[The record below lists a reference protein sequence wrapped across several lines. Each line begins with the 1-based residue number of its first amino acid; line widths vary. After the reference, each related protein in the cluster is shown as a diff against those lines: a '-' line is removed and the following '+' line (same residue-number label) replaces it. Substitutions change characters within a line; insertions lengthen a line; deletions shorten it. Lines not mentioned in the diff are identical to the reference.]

1 MPGETPVKTCGT
13 RTSVNLSLFCLAKPE
28 AWKLLAGGEASL
40 SECNHRSDAP
50 DASAQTRDIAASM
63 TGQQRSFYASPAK
76 RWVRRSGKSFVP
88 TTSAIR
94 ATILLLHTGGCVA
107 SLRDFTSPPANGSQ
121 ASGLKN
127 RGARSPTS
135 DNKSFNSSGLHCPK
149 GIELAPMRLWY
160 VLPVVLALLLGAFA
174 HAEDKPQPPRA
185 PDRHELWVPT
195 KDWNAVLAKHPSA
208 VMLTPEQ
215 YDALVRDAGK
225 VKPPEADEHL
235 PAKAVIESLRF
246 KGSAA
251 DESSASLKLDG
262 ELTLRCLTDEW
273 TEVTAQLPFRN
284 LATATVDGSVV
295 LGLAE
300 ESKGS
305 PSTQRK
311 LLVRGKGTHRI
322 TVQVLGKPGTSALAN
337 TRSLAFYTTDV
348 PAVLDLQLPVGAT
361 ITSGSAS
368 YTREGDLAHVL
379 LHSPGGPV
387 LRDLAWTTSSAITQP
402 ARQST
407 ASAIAEITDHSI
419 ECAWTLAIQRSTTD
433 TANTLA
439 FDVIPAD
446 AVVLSAEGEGI
457 TKWQQN
463 GARLEV
469 TLRDRT
475 HTLALTTRVRSVI
488 DLQSDTKPQSLALPT
503 LRFAGQLATDPQARI
518 GSIAEGVTLMAYEG
532 ATPQQNGVIHWNPV
546 RDTLKLVLRKA
557 DPRIVVDADAQVRVT
572 HDDVLIDRTLAVQT
586 DRPVTELRVT
596 LPAGEEFLS
605 TTSKAGPSMD
615 WKRSGQVIEYRWST
629 ALNTTQPASLTLA
642 TRKRLTN
649 TSAANAL
656 TIESLTI
663 PEAKKLAGYVAL
675 DFDPTWRVS
684 VKTANG
690 LEDRDARTTP
700 VRGKMAWFAL
710 RTFSL
715 DFEVQ
720 RRDPVFDAD
729 ITAYALPRAKTV
741 EIEGEVV
748 LTVSDAPLRQLKI
761 AFDKTSAP
769 LVRFTSPL
777 VGEQQLDTATNV
789 WSLTL
794 RKESLGRVPLRFR
807 LSLPS
812 STNAETRTENRAQG
826 TIDAQLPQLT
836 IDSARRQ
843 HGIWVIEA
851 NTDTELTFDAKAMQ
865 PLDVLRVPAISDY
878 QPRHRL
884 VAAFDYGSSDATL
897 TLHAARHGHSELAA
911 ILVHRLKLLSVLSRD
926 GSARHDA
933 TFEVQHSGEQ
943 FINVR
948 LPDHAQLLTALAAGQ
963 PVKPVRGP
971 DGTISIPLPPGSANQ
986 PNVPV
991 RLLYE
996 TTGPAWS
1003 SRGQRPLDPPTLAAD
1018 IPILDTDWQVYAPDG
1033 FGFSKVD
1040 TQLVQE
1046 GTGMRA
1052 EGVSFLLSGGETVHS
1067 SLSGIAEREVARRM
1081 ALMEDARQALN
1092 KGDTSYSQ
1100 GDYEAARDLYHSAI
1114 DSIPN
1119 APTAQEW
1126 RTLTQGRL
1134 ADAWVAIARD
1144 KARYGRF
1151 SEATD
1156 AVAQALTADP
1166 SHQAAARLK
1175 EQLRDP
1181 DRYPPAL
1188 SPSHLD
1194 QQEALSRTLQRANS
1208 FTDLGDYDSAM
1219 KEYKAALSAD
1229 PYNVAARR
1237 GMERVEQHRSEYFD
1251 AARDHQRA
1259 RMLNQVTEA
1268 WEDKVPTAAGPTE
1281 QNIGLVRADTT
1292 TYTVEKMKQIRFP
1305 SVSFSGASIEEA
1317 IEFLRM
1323 KGRDLDDVERDSSRK
1338 GVNLILK
1345 SGDTPST
1352 ASITL
1357 DLKDVPMEEALR
1369 YVTELAGMKYKV
1381 ENNAVVIVPVTEST
1395 TEQYTR
1401 VYKVPPDFLTR
1412 GDASNS
1418 AGAAPAD
1425 PFAAPAEKPTSALAM
1440 RRSAKDILQA
1450 QGIPFPEGASAVYNP
1465 VTSQLIVK
1473 NTASNLDL
1481 VETSVDS
1488 LSVRS
1493 KNAGPIE
1500 GFDFSWKP
1508 RDDAKPSAKSG
1519 LLPLELDL
1527 PAAGQRLHFYGPQAP
1542 TSLMLPYVSTER
1554 QMLNALFFVIVGA
1567 VLFFV
1572 WGRRRA
1578 FLHSVL
1584 MGVVLGLGTRLISD
1598 DWQPLANAVLV
1609 GWFGMLILV
1618 RLWSLV
1624 TAFEAGEKETL
1635 NPIAAKV

>member
-1 MPGETPVKTCGT
+1 MVHHL
-13 RTSVNLSLFCLAKPE
+13 LS
-28 AWKLLAGGEASL
+28 SL
-40 SECNHRSDAP
+40 VIFL
-50 DASAQTRDIAASM
+50 T
-63 TGQQRSFYASPAK
+63 
-76 RWVRRSGKSFVP
+76 
-88 TTSAIR
+88 
-94 ATILLLHTGGCVA
+94 ATL
-107 SLRDFTSPPANGSQ
+107 
-121 ASGLKN
+121 
-127 RGARSPTS
+127 
-135 DNKSFNSSGLHCPK
+135 
-149 GIELAPMRLWY
+149 
-160 VLPVVLALLLGAFA
+160 
-174 HAEDKPQPPRA
+174 HAEDKPQPRA

-225 VKPPEADEHL
+225 VKPPEADVHL

-284 LATATVDGSVV
+284 LASATVDGSVV

-305 PSTQRK
+305 PTTQRK

-348 PAVLDLQLPVGAT
+348 PAVLDLQLPAGAT

-407 ASAIAEITDHSI
+407 ASAIAEVTDHSI

-572 HDDVLIDRTLAVQT
+572 HDDVLIDRTLIVQT

-605 TTSKAGPSMD
+605 TATKSGSPLD
-615 WKRSGQVIEYRWST
+615 WKRSGQVIEYRWAQ
-629 ALNTTQPASLTLA
+629 ALDVGKPASLTLA
-642 TRKRLTN
+642 TRKRLT
-649 TSAANAL
+649 TTTTANAL

-675 DFDPTWRVS
+675 DFDPMWRVS

-812 STNAETRTENRAQG
+812 STNAEPRTENRAHG
-826 TIDAQLPQLT
+826 TIDAQLPRLT
-836 IDSARRQ
+836 INSARRQ

-948 LPDHAQLLTALAAGQ
+948 LPDKAQLLTALAAAQ

-971 DGTISIPLPPGSANQ
+971 DGAISIPLPPGSANQ
-986 PNVPV
+986 PSVPV

-1046 GTGMRA
+1046 GTEMKA
-1052 EGVSFLLSGGETVHS
+1052 EGVTFLSGGGTV
-1067 SLSGIAEREVARRM
+1067 R
-1081 ALMEDARQALN
+1081 
-1092 KGDTSYSQ
+1092 
-1100 GDYEAARDLYHSAI
+1100 
-1114 DSIPN
+1114 
-1119 APTAQEW
+1119 APTADFE
-1126 RTLTQGRL
+1126 T
-1134 ADAWVAIARD
+1134 
-1144 KARYGRF
+1144 
-1151 SEATD
+1151 
-1156 AVAQALTADP
+1156 
-1166 SHQAAARLK
+1166 
-1175 EQLRDP
+1175 
-1181 DRYPPAL
+1181 
-1188 SPSHLD
+1188 
-1194 QQEALSRTLQRANS
+1194 
-1208 FTDLGDYDSAM
+1208 
-1219 KEYKAALSAD
+1219 
-1229 PYNVAARR
+1229 
-1237 GMERVEQHRSEYFD
+1237 
-1251 AARDHQRA
+1251 ARDHTRS

-1268 WEDKVPTAAGPTE
+1268 WEERVPTASVSKD
-1281 QNIGLVRADTT
+1281 QNIALSGVDAT
-1292 TYTVEKMKQIRFP
+1292 TYNVEKMKQIRLP
-1305 SVSFSGASIEEA
+1305 SVKLQGASVEEA
-1317 IEFLRM
+1317 IEFLRRN
-1323 KGRDLDDVERDSSRK
+1323 GRDLDQVESNPARK
-1338 GVNLILK
+1338 GINIILK
-1345 SGDTPST
+1345 SGETPSN
-1352 ASITL
+1352 AKITL

-1401 VYKVPPDFLTR
+1401 IYKVPPDFLTL
-1412 GDASNS
+1412 GDAVSS

-1500 GFDFSWKP
+1500 GFDFSWKS
-1508 RDDAKPSAKSG
+1508 RDDAKPPAKSG

-1584 MGVVLGLGTRLISD
+1584 VGVVLGLGTRLISD
-1598 DWQPLANAVLV
+1598 DWQPLANAALV
-1609 GWFGMLILV
+1609 GWFGMLVLV